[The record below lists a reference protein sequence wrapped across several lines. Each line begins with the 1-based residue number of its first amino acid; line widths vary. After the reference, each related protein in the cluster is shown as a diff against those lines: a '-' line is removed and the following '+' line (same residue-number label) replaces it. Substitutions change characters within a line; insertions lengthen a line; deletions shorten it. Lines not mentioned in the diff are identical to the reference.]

1 MVARLCALVKPP
13 ADPSIHEDCLEL
25 LREQLP
31 LTRRYRHS
39 YEGAENA
46 VAHLAGMMVFG
57 DSTWAPVRN
66 GKLDL
71 GTWQRLF
78 LVELFEPRRRTVDVA
93 VFGESGG
100 LSRPSP
106 PHPSPARAGEGR
118 LISGRAKGVER
129 GVRELFEPRE
139 RTVDVA
145 VLGE

>member
-1 MVARLCALVKPP
+1 MRNASGRPSQAPSAVSLT
-13 ADPSIHEDCLEL
+13 DPTIHEDCLEL
-25 LREQLP
+25 LREQMP
-31 LTRRYRHS
+31 LSRSYLHS

-57 DSTWAPVRN
+57 ESTWVPIRG

-78 LVELFEPRRRTVDVA
+78 LVELFEPRT
-93 VFGESGG
+93 
-100 LSRPSP
+100 
-106 PHPSPARAGEGR
+106 
-118 LISGRAKGVER
+118 
-129 GVRELFEPRE
+129 

>member
-1 MVARLCALVKPP
+1 MVSMRQISVPTSEAPQFVDITDAVQREVDASGVGEGVALLRSRHTT
-13 ADPSIHEDCLEL
+13 AALTCTEGDPTIHEDCLEL

-31 LTRRYRHS
+31 LTRKYRHS

-57 DSTWAPVRN
+57 ESTWAPIRG

-93 VFGESGG
+93 
-100 LSRPSP
+100 
-106 PHPSPARAGEGR
+106 
-118 LISGRAKGVER
+118 I
-129 GVRELFEPRE
+129 
-139 RTVDVA
+139 
-145 VLGE
+145 LGE